1 MKSFSLLFL
10 MPLLVGLATIALA
23 PQAILPGLAMA
34 EELSLSSKGWQS
46 TVVKIEGVNTSKA
59 LAVGEV
65 KQPDAAEYC
74 ERDPGGMTK
83 RYGGKLTKE
92 QCIEQI
98 LREEKGKLYSASADC
113 PRKTILTE
121 FGSFTLVGI
130 DYSAGFPDFKWRD
143 NQSGKILDGSNAS
156 GAPVVESQ
164 FKLLCPAFI
173 KRK

>member
-1 MKSFSLLFL
+1 MKKFRFLFTTAFF
-10 MPLLVGLATIALA
+10 VGLVFFALA
-23 PQAILPGLAMA
+23 QQTLAPGFAIAAELP
-34 EELSLSSKGWQS
+34 LSSKGWQS

-65 KQPDAAEYC
+65 RRPNAAEYC

-83 RYGGKLTKE
+83 KYGGKLTKE
-92 QCIEQI
+92 QCIERV

-121 FGSFTLVGI
+121 FGSFTLIGI

-143 NQSGKILDGSNAS
+143 NQNGKVLDGSSAS
-156 GAPVVESQ
+156 GNVVELSRT
-164 FKLLCPAFI
+164 A
-173 KRK
+173 